1 MPSSIIL
8 KPVMRIYIYFHFHFY
23 KKLRGIWSYLE
34 DCLNGSKWSWVNLT
48 QYCNCHVVKSGVDV
62 VDNFHSLLVQ
72 IYGNYISEILLSC
85 LLKFSPLFCSLKSW
99 LACSVCWNL
108 PWFAACWN
116 IDMSSQLKSALV
128 CLLKFSCFFSLK
140 CWLVLFAEIR
150 LGLQLVEE
158 LPPINACM
166 SRPDVQMHQKF
177 SAFHSTQTK
186 KLKRQKRERNIHLP
200 FLMSRPDL
208 QMHSST
214 FSPSKVLRFSFCSI
228 KKT

>member
-85 LLKFSPLFCSLKSW
+85 LLKFSPFFARWKVGWHVQFAEICLGLQLVEILTCLVS
-99 LACSVCWNL
+99 WNL
-108 PWFAACWN
+108 PWFACWN
-116 IDMSSQLKSALV
+116 FHVFSRWNVGLFSLLKSALV
-128 CLLKFSCFFSLK
+128 CSLLKSF
-140 CWLVLFAEIR
+140 
-150 LGLQLVEE
+150 
-158 LPPINACM
+158 LP
-166 SRPDVQMHQKF
+166 
-177 SAFHSTQTK
+177 
-186 KLKRQKRERNIHLP
+186 
-200 FLMSRPDL
+200 
-208 QMHSST
+208 
-214 FSPSKVLRFSFCSI
+214 
-228 KKT
+228 